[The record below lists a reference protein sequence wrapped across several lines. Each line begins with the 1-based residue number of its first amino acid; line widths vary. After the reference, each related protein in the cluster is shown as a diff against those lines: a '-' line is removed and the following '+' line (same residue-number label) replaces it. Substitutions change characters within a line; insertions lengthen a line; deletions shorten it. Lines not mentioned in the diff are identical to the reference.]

1 MKNFII
7 AFILALFTFGY
18 ATAQQ
23 PIENYLGTNEA
34 LNFDN
39 TEYTLGWSSHPSE
52 FQYLQEYFPEGQSPE
67 KFNDMLSVWLFVG
80 DFSAKEYIRNMANT
94 YEEREKIDRA
104 SHYQSYETDG
114 DYMFECLRSEA
125 DGNKLTGIEFN
136 IYRSKDVE
144 IDEKKAMLICFYS
157 GQATGEDIK
166 SFLIKLKERRVQ
178 LLEAMFAF
186 EYPTIKLNER

>member
-1 MKNFII
+1 M
-7 AFILALFTFGY
+7 ALCISTD
-18 ATAQQ
+18 AHA
-23 PIENYLGTNEA
+23 IENYLGTDEV
-34 LNFDN
+34 LHFDN

-80 DFSAKEYIRNMANT
+80 DFSARQYVRNMANA
-94 YEEREKIDRA
+94 YEERKKIDIA
-104 SHYQSYETDG
+104 CYYQSYENDD

-125 DGNKLTGIEFN
+125 DGNNLTGIEYN

-144 IDEKKAMLICFYS
+144 IDGKKAMLICFYS

-166 SFLIKLKERRVQ
+166 TFLVKLKERHAQ
-178 LLEAMFAF
+178 LLEAMSAF
-186 EYPTIKLNER
+186 EYPAIKL